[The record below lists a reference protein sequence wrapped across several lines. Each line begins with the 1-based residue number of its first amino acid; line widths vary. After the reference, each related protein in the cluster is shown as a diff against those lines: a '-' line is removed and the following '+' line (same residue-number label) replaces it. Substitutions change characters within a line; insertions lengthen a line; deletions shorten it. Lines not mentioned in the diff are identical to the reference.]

1 MSECPNRRTII
12 LMEEAYEREESRES
26 CEEEEV
32 ECDDQVEYNTPNL
45 SLYVIRRVLSA
56 QVMED
61 MNQRENLFHGR
72 YPLKKNSSGSLQ
84 ERTPSEVTEATLAQN
99 EDSSILQGGKIE
111 SLEVHQVDNDSS
123 CFDGL
128 NDLFAYEEVLIEVE
142 ENVKVASLCELSGK
156 VSSFKPFD
164 SFLFDC
170 EMESFEF
177 DLDLPIKGSIFEKS
191 FEITNEIVLEAK
203 LFEKEERNCNKQFFS
218 RMVTDQQEIADVFVE
233 YYQVLLGTKG
243 GNRIAAFQSFMKNGH
258 TLTTSQ
264 QLKLVRQYTA
274 AEVKKQYLALR
285 KLRVQVISKRLK
297 EALYALVA
305 DNQAAFIEGRS
316 LLHNVLIYHDLL
328 RYYNRKTT
336 PRCLVKIDLKKAYDM
351 VSWDFSEEILRC
363 YGFLIPFIKLIMVGV
378 TSTSFTIKVNGEG
391 YGYFKGKRGLRQGD
405 RMSLLFV
412 LVMEY
417 LSRVLRQ
424 MGDLPDFQYHPMYK
438 STKLTHLIFADDLI
452 LFVKGTIKSIYRMM
466 EAINHFSG
474 QPGQITH
481 IFSSDRRGFEKGN
494 LGYYWI
500 FSWLITYEVINAV
513 LFSVYNFWGAVFILL
528 QTVSKA
534 IDRKCRDYLWGST
547 EEHRKMSLVAWKKV
561 RQPKKFG
568 GLNIKGCKQWNV
580 ASIGK
585 LLWQLTCRDIW
596 AHKPPM
602 DYSWYWK
609 KLNELNEKLAQWYT
623 GNIYNLAS
631 SGVYS
636 ISCSYIAMADLSTR
650 LREAELI

>member
-1 MSECPNRRTII
+1 MSRIDCAFINSAWLNIMASFRVQFLLENISDHCPLKLTPYSAQRKNKDAFKFCNVWSSHPDFLEVVKEGWTQSIQGCSMFQVMKKMKLLNVKFKSFSRRYFSDIV
-12 LMEEAYEREESRES
+12 AREDEDRLALAKIQSELHRNPL
-26 CEEEEV
+26 
-32 ECDDQVEYNTPNL
+32 DTRIQQVE
-45 SLYVIRRVLSA
+45 
-56 QVMED
+56 
-61 MNQRENLFHGR
+61 
-72 YPLKKNSSGSLQ
+72 
-84 ERTPSEVTEATLAQN
+84 
-99 EDSSILQGGKIE
+99 
-111 SLEVHQVDNDSS
+111 
-123 CFDGL
+123 
-128 NDLFAYEEVLIEVE
+128 NDLFQRF
-142 ENVKVASLCELSGK
+142 KR
-156 VSSFKPFD
+156 SS
-164 SFLFDC
+164 
-170 EMESFEF
+170 
-177 DLDLPIKGSIFEKS
+177 DL
-191 FEITNEIVLEAK
+191 AK
-203 LFEKEERNCNKQFFS
+203 FFS

-580 ASIGK
+580 ASIGDTACC
-585 LLWQLTCRDIW
+585 LCG
-596 AHKPPM
+596 M
-602 DYSWYWK
+602 DV
-609 KLNELNEKLAQWYT
+609 LEMHIHLFAECQWIT
-623 GNIYNLAS
+623 NLR
-631 SGVYS
+631 
-636 ISCSYIAMADLSTR
+636 ADLVTWSGISIPTKNVSKTYNR
-650 LREAELI
+650 